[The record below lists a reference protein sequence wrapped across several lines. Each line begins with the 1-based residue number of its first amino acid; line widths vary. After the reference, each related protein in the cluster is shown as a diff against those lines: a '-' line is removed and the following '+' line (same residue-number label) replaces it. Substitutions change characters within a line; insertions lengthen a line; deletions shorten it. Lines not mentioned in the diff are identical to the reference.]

1 MTKEERIAR
10 LQRGIDSPETPEH
23 VRIQFQ
29 ETLESLQRPEPPPP
43 PKPVPVKP
51 RPKPKPKPVAV
62 VVPPQPP
69 QRVFSPEEKEK
80 RAADIRALHAKRKPH
95 DQDAD

>member
-29 ETLESLQRPEPPPP
+29 ETLEALQRPEPPQ
-43 PKPVPVKP
+43 PVVVPKP

-62 VVPPQPP
+62 VVPPPP
-69 QRVFSPEEKEK
+69 PPRVFTPEEKER
-80 RAADIRALHAKRKPH
+80 RAADIRALHAKRKPQ

>member
-10 LQRGIDSPETPEH
+10 LQRGIESPETPEH

-29 ETLESLQRPEPPPP
+29 ETLAELERPEPPP
-43 PKPVPVKP
+43 KPVAVPKS

-62 VVPPQPP
+62 GVPPPPP
-69 QRVFSPEEKEK
+69 QRVFTAEEKEK
-80 RAADIRALHAKRKPH
+80 RAADIRALHAKRKP
-95 DQDAD
+95 QDAD